1 MAEKLTIARPY
12 ARAAFQEAR
21 GDNKLAEWADALK
34 IAAQGIGDDRVS
46 SLIGN
51 PRVLPGELAQLVI
64 DVAGSDLGQHGAN
77 FVRTLAENRRLA
89 LLPEISEQFESLKNE
104 VEGTADVTVVS
115 AAALDEAQ
123 QKNLAAALER
133 RLKRAVRLHYQ
144 TDAGLIGGAVIR
156 SGDLVIDG
164 SLRSRLENIAYD
176 LTA

>member
-1 MAEKLTIARPY
+1 M
-12 ARAAFQEAR
+12 
-21 GDNKLAEWADALK
+21 
-34 IAAQGIGDDRVS
+34 
-46 SLIGN
+46 
-51 PRVLPGELAQLVI
+51 
-64 DVAGSDLGQHGAN
+64 
-77 FVRTLAENRRLA
+77 
-89 LLPEISEQFESLKNE
+89 LPEISEQFESLKNE

-115 AAALDEAQ
+115 AASLDEVQ

-133 RLKRAVRLHYQ
+133 RLKRAVRMHYQ